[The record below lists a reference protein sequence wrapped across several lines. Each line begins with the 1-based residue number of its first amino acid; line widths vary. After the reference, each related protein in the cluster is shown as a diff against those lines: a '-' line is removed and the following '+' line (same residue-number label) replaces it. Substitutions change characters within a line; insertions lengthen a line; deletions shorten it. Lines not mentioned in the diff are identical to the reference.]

1 MSSSETAP
9 RGELGDS
16 PSWTLADRINYLF
29 DNVRRADGK
38 PHSNDEVA
46 AVMGARGG
54 STVSG
59 AYLSLLRRGE
69 RDNPTKKHLEAI
81 AEFFDVSP
89 AFFFD
94 DAGARAIV
102 DEINLLRTLA
112 DAGVKR
118 VATRLGG
125 LSADSLRDIE
135 SIVERVR
142 ALEGLDNID

>member
-1 MSSSETAP
+1 MTPSPTAP
-9 RGELGDS
+9 DDESSDT
-16 PSWTLADRINYLF
+16 PSWTLSDRINYLF
-29 DNVRRADGK
+29 DNVRRPDGK

-46 AVMGARGG
+46 AAMAERGG

-81 AEFFDVSP
+81 AEFFEVSP

-94 DAGARAIV
+94 KARAQAIV

-125 LSADSLRDIE
+125 LSPDSLRNIE

-142 ALEGLDNID
+142 ALEGLDKID